1 MVHKNYDIPFNDLL
15 SKDSSYSM
23 HHRNIHSL
31 ATELCKVKNQWS
43 IQFTYNIF
51 ENWNISYNF
60 REQCDFF

>member
-51 ENWNISYNF
+51 EN
-60 REQCDFF
+60 